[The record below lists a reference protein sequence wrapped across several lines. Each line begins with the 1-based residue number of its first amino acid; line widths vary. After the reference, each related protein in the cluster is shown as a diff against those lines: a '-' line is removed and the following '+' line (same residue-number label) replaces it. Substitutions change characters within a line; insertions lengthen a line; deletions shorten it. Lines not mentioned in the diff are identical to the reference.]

1 MQCLIWCN
9 LSPLDDLVGFDLLA
23 DELYPAGNDS
33 DNNVNFTFCQLSEE
47 WGSLAIKR
55 MYYDKKDDSDTNKGV
70 LMS

>member
-1 MQCLIWCN
+1 MQSLIWCN

-47 WGSLAIKR
+47 WGSLDN
-55 MYYDKKDDSDTNKGV
+55 DKNDDCDTNKGV